1 MYLVGWLCLLTLDK
15 CCFLKYVYKPKL
27 FIIRFNRQNDI
38 SVNNN
43 KHSIGEKK
51 KKITKITGLM
61 THYS

>member
-1 MYLVGWLCLLTLDK
+1 MYLVGWLCFLTVDK
-15 CCFLKYVYKPKL
+15 CCFFKKKYKPKL
-27 FIIRFNRQNDI
+27 FIIRFNKQNDI

-43 KHSIGEKK
+43 KHSIGGK